1 MGLVCFRLKDD
12 PTNKLNK
19 KLLETINESGKL
31 HMVPSLVHDKY
42 VIRFCVVAEH
52 ATEEDIGN
60 IKQIYSLIQTILF
73 KLNNIVW
80 SYTNNVMSH
89 DSYLKKKLFKHYLI

>member
-31 HMVPSLVHDKY
+31 HMVPALVHDKY

-52 ATEEDIGN
+52 ATEDDIGKTKIKLWTKNFLTLEIVEKYFKTDEN
-60 IKQIYSLIQTILF
+60 IF
-73 KLNNIVW
+73 NINKIRF
-80 SYTNNVMSH
+80 Y
-89 DSYLKKKLFKHYLI
+89 K

>member
-31 HMVPSLVHDKY
+31 HMVPALVHEKY

-52 ATEEDIGN
+52 ATEDDIGN
-60 IKQIYSLIQTILF
+60 IIENNKFTF
-73 KLNNIVW
+73 FFFFFNANNI
-80 SYTNNVMSH
+80 H
-89 DSYLKKKLFKHYLI
+89 LE

>member
-31 HMVPSLVHDKY
+31 HMVPALVHEKY

-52 ATEEDIGN
+52 ATEDDIGN
-60 IKQIYSLIQTILF
+60 IIENKLTFLFININIYI
-73 KLNNIVW
+73 
-80 SYTNNVMSH
+80 
-89 DSYLKKKLFKHYLI
+89 

>member
-60 IKQIYSLIQTILF
+60 IKQIHNLIQTKI
-73 KLNNIVW
+73 
-80 SYTNNVMSH
+80 
-89 DSYLKKKLFKHYLI
+89 